1 MTSLNEYKNKKI
13 EEAFEREE
21 SVYEEVDTKL
31 KREEIRTKNGGGPRL
46 TNRDLLEMIGKM
58 GNARNETKEKIKKY
72 K

>member
-13 EEAFEREE
+13 EEAFKREE
-21 SVYEEVDTKL
+21 SVYEEVDAEL
-31 KREEIRTKNGGGPRL
+31 KREEIRTKNGGNKKL

-58 GNARNETKEKIKKY
+58 GNARNETKEKNKKY